1 MKQIRR
7 KLGMKRYHKIHKRII
22 MGIIIGMLVCLG
34 PFQSLP
40 ALAES
45 PNDTLRI
52 ALLPIL
58 DVLPFYVAEAEGF
71 FSGSR
76 FKIEAIP
83 VASGLDRDQLMQAG
97 EIDGMLNE
105 MTTTGS
111 FNRDGVQVKI
121 LISARRADTRFPMFR
136 VLASPK
142 SGLKSPPD
150 LAGVPIGVS
159 MNTIIEYVT
168 DRMLAERGL
177 PREKIVMTS
186 VPVIPERYQ
195 LLMQGQL
202 KAATLPDPLG
212 ISALAAGAVSMV
224 DDSAYPH
231 YSVSV
236 LSFSVKA
243 LKNKGEGIRFFL
255 KGWDRAAE
263 KINADPGAYRA
274 ILLEKIRVPKNVQE
288 GYPVPNYPRK
298 EVPGADQWADVMTW
312 MVGKGLLTAPLPYEE
327 SVTNAF
333 LPQ

>member
-1 MKQIRR
+1 MKKYV
-7 KLGMKRYHKIHKRII
+7 KLKMWVFVGVLL
-22 MGIIIGMLVCLG
+22 GTLVGLG
-34 PFQSLP
+34 SIQSTP

-45 PNDTLRI
+45 HNDTLKI

-71 FSGSR
+71 FDGSP

-83 VASGLDRDQLMQAG
+83 VASGLSRDQLMQAG

-105 MTTTGS
+105 MTTTAS
-111 FNRDGVQVKI
+111 FNRDKVQVKI
-121 LISARRADTRFPMFR
+121 LISARTADTRFPMFR

-142 SGLKSPPD
+142 SELKSPLH

-168 DRMLAERGL
+168 DRMLTEKGL
-177 PREKIVMTS
+177 PSEKIVMKS

-202 KAATLPDPLG
+202 KVATLPDPLG
-212 ISALAAGAVSMV
+212 ISALAAGAVSIV
-224 DDSAYPH
+224 DDSEYPQ

-243 LKNKGEGIRFFL
+243 LKNKAEGIRFFL
-255 KGWDRAAE
+255 KAWDRAAE

-274 ILLEKIRVPKNVQE
+274 LLLKRIRVPKNVQE
-288 GYPVPNYPRK
+288 GYPVPYYPHK

-312 MVGKGLLTAPLPYEE
+312 MVGKGMLTAPLPYEE
-327 SVTNAF
+327 SVTKAF